1 MNEGNTKST
10 WEDQNDS
17 FFRQVP
23 PMNATIGGW
32 KLEQNRILAQ
42 F

>member
-23 PMNATIGGW
+23 PMNAKIEGEN
-32 KLEQNRILAQ
+32 LNRIEY
-42 F
+42 